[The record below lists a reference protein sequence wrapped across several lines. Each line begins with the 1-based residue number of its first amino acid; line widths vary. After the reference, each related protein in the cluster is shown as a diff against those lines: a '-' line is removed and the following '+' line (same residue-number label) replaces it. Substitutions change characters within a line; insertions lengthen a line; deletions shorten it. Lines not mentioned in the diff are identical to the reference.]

1 MFCPEKYTDN
11 IFVLNRVLE
20 IAEENRYISL
30 DRGFIVIESKGEE
43 LGRIPL
49 DDIAVLLL
57 SAQSITFT
65 KNIMNALAE
74 RGGISVFCGKNYVP
88 QSIVTPVDIHT
99 FHSKILKMQIDSSEP
114 FKKKIWQQIVIRKIE
129 HQSMVLELF
138 GKNSL
143 LVKKI
148 SKMVKSGDT
157 DNREAY
163 AARIY
168 WTELFGDTFV
178 RDKNGSEINAVL
190 NYGYTIIRSAM
201 IRAICTHGLE
211 PALGIFHDNNQNSFC
226 LSDDFF
232 EVYRPIV
239 DAIVY
244 KLVQQGET
252 ELTPSVKKVLAK
264 ILNVIVNIRNE
275 KTQIVQSMNIMV
287 SSYVNALEA
296 KNAFITLPE
305 MEKDDYGTA
314 IIESV

>member
-1 MFCPEKYTDN
+1 
-11 IFVLNRVLE
+11 
-20 IAEENRYISL
+20 
-30 DRGFIVIESKGEE
+30 
-43 LGRIPL
+43 
-49 DDIAVLLL
+49 
-57 SAQSITFT
+57 
-65 KNIMNALAE
+65 
-74 RGGISVFCGKNYVP
+74 
-88 QSIVTPVDIHT
+88 
-99 FHSKILKMQIDSSEP
+99 MQIDSSEP

-190 NYGYTIIRSAM
+190 NYGYAIIRSAM

-287 SSYVNALEA
+287 CSYVNALEA

>member
-1 MFCPEKYTDN
+1 M
-11 IFVLNRVLE
+11 LNRVLE

-57 SAQSITFT
+57 SAQSITIT
-65 KNIMNALAE
+65 KNIINALAE
-74 RGGISVFCGKNYVP
+74 RGCISVFCGKKYIP
-88 QSIVTPVDIHT
+88 QSIVTPVGLHT
-99 FHSKILKMQIDSSEP
+99 FHSKILKLQIASSEP

-129 HQSMVLELF
+129 HQAMVLDLF
-138 GKNSL
+138 GKNSA

-148 SKMVKSGDT
+148 SRMVKSGDT

-163 AARIY
+163 AARMY
-168 WTELFGDTFV
+168 WLELFGDSFV
-178 RDKNGSEINAVL
+178 RDKNGDGINAVL
-190 NYGYTIIRSAM
+190 NYGYAVMRSAM
-201 IRAICTHGLE
+201 IRAICVHGLE
-211 PALGIFHDNNQNSFC
+211 PSLGIFHDNNQNSFC

-239 DAIVY
+239 DAVAF
-244 KLVQQGET
+244 KLFQQGET
-252 ELTPSVKKVLAK
+252 ELTLAVKQVLAK
-264 ILNVIVNIRNE
+264 VLNAIVDIRNE

-287 SSYVNALEA
+287 SSYVNALEN
-296 KNAFITLPE
+296 KNAFITLPL
-305 MEKDDYGTA
+305 MENDANGTA